1 MRRYG
6 TLCVLS
12 SIAAAVY
19 AFEYMRHRARASA
32 GAKQWRFQST
42 FLVCTMIGLL
52 AATLKCAFF
61 LAFRWLQKAPEI
73 RAAPKSSAL
82 LYSLMSDYY
91 TM

>member
-32 GAKQWRFQST
+32 GAKQWRFQGT

-61 LAFRWLQKAPEI
+61 LAFRWLQKSPEI